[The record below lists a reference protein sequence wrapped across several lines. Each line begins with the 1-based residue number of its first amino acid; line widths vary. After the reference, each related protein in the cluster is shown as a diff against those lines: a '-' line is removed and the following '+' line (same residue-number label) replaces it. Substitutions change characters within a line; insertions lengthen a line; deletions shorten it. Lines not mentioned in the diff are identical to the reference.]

1 MEVRGIRGA
10 MGGLD
15 LKGQGSGV
23 GPAAGAPA
31 GSIFTAVQQQ
41 DYSASVWLRRKDK
54 LEHSQQKCIVIF
66 ALVCCFAVLVALIF
80 SAVDLWGEDE
90 DGITEENCSKNC
102 RVVLVENIPEDV
114 SFLDNGTAH
123 LPLSVGLHN
132 LLDRAARAVEIVSP
146 LWLLNSSDYESSFQP
161 AARQGRALLSRLQG
175 LKAKGI
181 QLKISSGMIDSPELK
196 MLDRHSAEV
205 HYVNMTALTR
215 GHLHSSFWV
224 VDRKHLYI
232 GSASMDWRSLATRK
246 ELGVLVY
253 DCSCLALDLHRVFS
267 LYWGLQ
273 YKDFIPSFWSKRL
286 FALFNRDEPLELT
299 LNSTKAQAYV
309 SSSPSVFIPK
319 DRSSDLEAI
328 SRVIQ
333 DAHHFIYI
341 SITDYLPLLNTNAHR
356 YWSRIDGLIR
366 EALILRKVRVRLL
379 ISCWEQTHPLTF
391 NFVWSLRSLCMDQA
405 NCSLEAKFFSPREQR
420 DGSLQGI
427 NHNRFMVTEKAIYL
441 GNLDWV
447 GNEFTFNAGAGLV
460 ISQPEGIEERNSTVV
475 EQVRAAF
482 ERDWFSRYTRSLQT
496 NKIPVCNKHQINRL
510 VPIKTSHL
518 DSGLAPIRTS
528 QHSNGPAPMRN
539 SPRDDGEMPIK
550 PSHHDNRPELSK
562 MSHQDVANGLVPIIG
577 SYQDRGQVK
586 MSHLDNGQVQIKIN
600 YHDNQMDPLA
610 SKQTAESSGS
620 REISNGSL

>member
-1 MEVRGIRGA
+1 MDVRGIRGP

-15 LKGQGSGV
+15 LKGQGLGV
-23 GPAAGAPA
+23 GPAAGGPA

-181 QLKISSGMIDSPELK
+181 QLKISSGMIDSPELR

-224 VDRKHLYI
+224 VDRKHLYF

-539 SPRDDGEMPIK
+539 SPRDDGQMPIK

-562 MSHQDVANGLVPIIG
+562 MSHQDVANGLVPIVG
-577 SYQDRGQVK
+577 SHQDRGQVK

-610 SKQTAESSGS
+610 ASQSAESSGS